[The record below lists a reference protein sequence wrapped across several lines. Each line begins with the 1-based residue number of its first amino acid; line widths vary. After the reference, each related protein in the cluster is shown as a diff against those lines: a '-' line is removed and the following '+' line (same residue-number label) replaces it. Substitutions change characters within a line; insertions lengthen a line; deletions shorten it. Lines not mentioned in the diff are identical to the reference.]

1 MNEGLGLVYERFVLN
16 DYLLALLRRYPIRTV
31 LEAPAYGMAGITGIN
46 SLELAR
52 AGCSVTVVDEDEG
65 RIREAREIWR
75 RLNLQAHWV
84 CCPGMKV
91 LPFPDRAFDLAWEW
105 AGLWYLED
113 AESLLRELA
122 RVSRRLLFLA
132 MPNPLQ
138 PGYILRKHFLE
149 PEFFG
154 KVDESWA
161 NMKRVKEVVEG
172 EGFKPVEEGFLDTP
186 PWPDTVMPAAKLLE
200 KLGIKSRRLR
210 KRFSGA
216 SWNWNIVDYYA
227 GRDPNLRERVMR
239 YAFLEKSLPRFLKA
253 FWSHHR
259 FVLFHR

>member
-16 DYLLALLRRYPIRTV
+16 DYLLSLLQRYPIYTV

-52 AGCSVTVVDEDEG
+52 AGCSVTVVDEDEE
-65 RIREAREIWR
+65 RIREAREIWSK
-75 RLNLQAHWV
+75 LNLQAHWV

-91 LPFPDRAFDLAWEW
+91 LPFPDKTFDLAWEW

-122 RVSRRLLFLA
+122 RVSRQLLFLA

-138 PGYILRKHFLE
+138 PGYILRKLFLE

-154 KVDESWA
+154 KVDEGWV
-161 NMKRVKEVVEG
+161 NMKRIKEVVES
-172 EGFKPVEEGFLDTP
+172 EGFRPVEEGFLDTP

-210 KRFSGA
+210 ERFSGA
-216 SWNWNIVDYYA
+216 AWNWNIVDYYA
-227 GRDPNLRERVMR
+227 GKEPNLREKVMR
-239 YAFLEKSLPRFLKA
+239 YAFLEKTLPRFLKA
-253 FWSHHR
+253 FWAHHR
-259 FVLFHR
+259 FALFMR